1 MQAGILRV
9 RTWCW
14 LLILA
19 VGVAFAPPARAVDER
34 VSYLIE
40 QLEELNYRVR
50 VQAVESL
57 EQIAVTAS
65 GADLTTIVNAIIA
78 RLEDTN
84 ALVRYTAASTMVG
97 LARSSLRAADLPS
110 LIEKFEKLKE
120 DDDADVRQLATDGL
134 PSLQARLDQLRA
146 ASGGSGSGGSSGSS
160 APQPTRFFVAVG
172 QLGDSTGIGRD
183 DFVTLGR
190 QFLLDELGRAGGVE
204 PHGEI
209 PAADAFREELERR
222 NLLGFVVQGSIVSVS
237 RTENAIAAVVSLLVL
252 DQDQNLR
259 VMLKGNGSAQRRSGT
274 LTDADVPSV
283 QTDALRAAVR
293 AAVASLVGYLR
304 EQ

>member
-1 MQAGILRV
+1 M
-9 RTWCW
+9 
-14 LLILA
+14 
-19 VGVAFAPPARAVDER
+19 
-34 VSYLIE
+34 SYLIE

-65 GADLTTIVNAIIA
+65 GTDLQTIVAAIVA
-78 RLEDTN
+78 RLDDTN

-120 DDDADVRQLATDGL
+120 DGDADVRQLVTEGL
-134 PSLQARLDQLRA
+134 PSLQARLEQLRA
-146 ASGGSGSGGSSGSS
+146 ASGNGSGSSS
-160 APQPTRFFVAVG
+160 APQPTRFYVAVG
-172 QLGDSTGIGRD
+172 QLGDGSGVGRD
-183 DFVTLGR
+183 DFVTLAR
-190 QFLLDELGRAGGVE
+190 QFLLDELGRSAGVE

-209 PAADAFREELERR
+209 PAAQAFREELQRR
-222 NLLGFVVQGSIVSVS
+222 NLLGFVVQGSVVSVTRS
-237 RTENAIAAVVSLLVL
+237 DNVISAVVSLLVL

-259 VMLKGNGSAQRRSGT
+259 VMLKGNGSAQRRSGS
-274 LTDADVPSV
+274 LTDAEVPSV

-293 AAVASLVGYLR
+293 AAVGSLVGYLR